1 MFYISKETRFDPS
14 ILLGRVN
21 GRVGW
26 DFSLELPD
34 GVQHLPFSR
43 SRRGRTLAGLLLS
56 SVQASLCPS
65 PAGRPCRPPLKKRF
79 ISVLERCKAPFSP
92 GDPDFSFFRCFFS
105 SVDMREPPGGLEG
118 GQKRRRAQGD
128 RKGQREGEE
137 ADGVCC
143 HSRVGSSPCLP
154 PLPYHP
160 APGMEGIWQVS
171 VTKQA
176 WASQAGVIGVMVGL
190 GPRAGTE
197 GGFGAQTCL

>member
-1 MFYISKETRFDPS
+1 MSFDPS
-14 ILLGRVN
+14 ILLGRVS

-26 DFSLELPD
+26 ELPD

-128 RKGQREGEE
+128 RKGQREEEE
-137 ADGVCC
+137 ADGGGRSAAIPEWGLLPAF
-143 HSRVGSSPCLP
+143 HHLSPTTQLQGCRESGKCL
-154 PLPYHP
+154 
-160 APGMEGIWQVS
+160 
-171 VTKQA
+171 
-176 WASQAGVIGVMVGL
+176 
-190 GPRAGTE
+190 
-197 GGFGAQTCL
+197 